1 MSPRPEMSVGAVLLG
16 LMAAAL
22 VVGIVAI
29 TVSRAGSGGESSA
42 AAQSV
47 ADRPAGATSRAPT
60 QPRPTTTAVPTEAPT
75 ATRAPAPTRAPAISR
90 AAVIAVLQEYVD
102 AYDAEDTAALGGLL
116 APHVS
121 RHSGRSVQHGATEA
135 LAEYQQQFDELVA
148 PHYVLD
154 NLSFASTAAD
164 ARIGATYSITSDE
177 APESTGSIGFHLS
190 RSSAGLRIDAIVAV
204 PG

>member
-60 QPRPTTTAVPTEAPT
+60 QPRPRA

-190 RSSAGLRIDAIVAV
+190 RSGAGLRIDAIVAV
-204 PG
+204 PD